1 MNAPAWLLSI
11 AIVSAVV
18 AIAAVMFRM
27 RRSLFGPRRRKDFGS
42 VAVAIALLGLERF
55 IRPAQEHVM
64 RANDGE
70 TDQDT
75 IGAGLGPQKWIAQRS
90 TIRPEELL
98 VDEDES
104 T

>member
-1 MNAPAWLLSI
+1 MSASAWLLSI
-11 AIVSAVV
+11 AIVAAMV
-18 AIAAVMFRM
+18 AFAFVMVRT
-27 RRSLFGPRRRKDFGS
+27 RHSLFGPKQRRSFGAA
-42 VAVAIALLGLERF
+42 AVAIALLGLERF

-70 TDQDT
+70 TDQDSV
-75 IGAGLGPQKWIAQRS
+75 GAGLGPQEWIARRS
-90 TIRPEELL
+90 TTRPEELL